1 MELMKLEIVTPN
13 GVIFDAE
20 VKQVT
25 LPGSEGEFGVLANH
39 ATLVSLL
46 DTGVI
51 VIDKADGSEVAVA
64 INSGYVKV
72 DEEKTTCIVDG
83 AVALSGGSRVRYKPI
98 DAGGPVTNTLSADNW
113 PCTIDLACR
122 NCSAS
127 PMALTRAVRCFMTS
141 PSMRPSKVAAGVLS
155 RGEKGKTWR

>member
-1 MELMKLEIVTPN
+1 MKLEIVTPN

-83 AVALSGGSRVRYKPI
+83 AVALSG
-98 DAGGPVTNTLSADNW
+98 ADS
-113 PCTIDLACR
+113 DLAQ
-122 NCSAS
+122 
-127 PMALTRAVRCFMTS
+127 ALEAAKELLKSTESSSTAIAAAV
-141 PSMRPSKVAAGVLS
+141 SKV
-155 RGEKGKTWR
+155 EQIGKSF

>member
-1 MELMKLEIVTPN
+1 MELMKLEIVTPD
-13 GVIFDAE
+13 GMIFDAE

-51 VIDKADGSEVAVA
+51 VIEKSDGGELAVA

-72 DEEKTTCIVDG
+72 EEEKTTCIVDG
-83 AVALSGGSRVRYKPI
+83 AVALSGDDS
-98 DAGGPVTNTLSADNW
+98 
-113 PCTIDLACR
+113 DLAKALE
-122 NCSAS
+122 NAKTLLKSTEAS
-127 PMALTRAVRCFMTS
+127 NAAIAAAV
-141 PSMRPSKVAAGVLS
+141 SKV
-155 RGEKGKTWR
+155 EHIGKSL

>member
-13 GVIFDAE
+13 GVIFDNE

-25 LPGSEGEFGVLANH
+25 LPGSEGEFGVLPGH

-51 VIDKADGSEVAVA
+51 VIDKEDGSEVAVA

-83 AVALSGGSRVRYKPI
+83 AVALSGEGS
-98 DAGGPVTNTLSADNW
+98 
-113 PCTIDLACR
+113 DLA
-122 NCSAS
+122 NALEEAKSLLKSAES
-127 PMALTRAVRCFMTS
+127 SNVAIAAAV
-141 PSMRPSKVAAGVLS
+141 SKV
-155 RGEKGKTWR
+155 EQIGKSL

>member
-25 LPGSEGEFGVLANH
+25 LPGAEGEFGVLPKH

-51 VIDKADGSEVAVA
+51 VIEKVDGNEIAVA

-83 AVALSGGSRVRYKPI
+83 AVALSGDDS
-98 DAGGPVTNTLSADNW
+98 
-113 PCTIDLACR
+113 DLAQALEDAKTLLK
-122 NCSAS
+122 STEAS
-127 PMALTRAVRCFMTS
+127 NVAIAAAV
-141 PSMRPSKVAAGVLS
+141 SKV
-155 RGEKGKTWR
+155 EHIGKSL

>member
-20 VKQVT
+20 VKQVN
-25 LPGSEGEFGVLANH
+25 LPGSEGEFGVLPRH

-51 VIDKADGSEVAVA
+51 VITKQDGSEVAVA

-83 AVALSGGSRVRYKPI
+83 AVALSGEGS
-98 DAGGPVTNTLSADNW
+98 
-113 PCTIDLACR
+113 DLAKALEDAKTLLK
-122 NCSAS
+122 SAES
-127 PMALTRAVRCFMTS
+127 SNVAIASAVA
-141 PSMRPSKVAAGVLS
+141 KV
-155 RGEKGKTWR
+155 EQIGKSL

>member
-1 MELMKLEIVTPN
+1 MELMKLEIITPN
-13 GVIFDAE
+13 GAIFDAE

-25 LPGSEGEFGVLANH
+25 LPGSEGEFGVLAKH

-51 VIDKADGSEVAVA
+51 VIDKADGTEVAVA

-83 AVALSGGSRVRYKPI
+83 AVALSG
-98 DAGGPVTNTLSADNW
+98 ADG
-113 PCTIDLACR
+113 DLAKALEEAKKLLK
-122 NCSAS
+122 STEAS
-127 PMALTRAVRCFMTS
+127 TTAIAAAV
-141 PSMRPSKVAAGVLS
+141 SKV
-155 RGEKGKTWR
+155 EQIGKSF

>member
-51 VIDKADGSEVAVA
+51 VIEKSDGNEIAVA

-83 AVALSGGSRVRYKPI
+83 AVALSGEDS
-98 DAGGPVTNTLSADNW
+98 
-113 PCTIDLACR
+113 DLAKSLEAAKVLLKSTESSSTAIA
-122 NCSAS
+122 SAV
-127 PMALTRAVRCFMTS
+127 A
-141 PSMRPSKVAAGVLS
+141 KV
-155 RGEKGKTWR
+155 EQIGKSL

>member
-25 LPGSEGEFGVLANH
+25 LPGHEGEFGVLAKH
-39 ATLVSLL
+39 ATLVALL

-51 VIDKADGSEVAVA
+51 VIDKADGKEVAVA

-83 AVALSGGSRVRYKPI
+83 AVALSGDDS
-98 DAGGPVTNTLSADNW
+98 
-113 PCTIDLACR
+113 DLAHALEEAKKLLKSTQAS
-122 NCSAS
+122 NAAIASA
-127 PMALTRAVRCFMTS
+127 V
-141 PSMRPSKVAAGVLS
+141 SKV
-155 RGEKGKTWR
+155 EQIGKSY

>member
-46 DTGVI
+46 EAGVI
-51 VIDKADGSEVAVA
+51 VIDTADSREVAVA

-83 AVALSGGSRVRYKPI
+83 AVAISGEDS
-98 DAGGPVTNTLSADNW
+98 
-113 PCTIDLACR
+113 DLAQALADAKELLKGAE
-122 NCSAS
+122 AS
-127 PMALTRAVRCFMTS
+127 NTAIAAAV
-141 PSMRPSKVAAGVLS
+141 SKV
-155 RGEKGKTWR
+155 EQIGKSL

>member
-39 ATLVSLL
+39 AAVVSVL

-51 VIDKADGSEVAVA
+51 VIEKPDGVEIAVA

-72 DEEKTTCIVDG
+72 EEEKTTCIVDG
-83 AVALSGGSRVRYKPI
+83 AVALSGGDS
-98 DAGGPVTNTLSADNW
+98 
-113 PCTIDLACR
+113 DLAKALEAAKELLKSTES
-122 NCSAS
+122 SAQAIAS
-127 PMALTRAVRCFMTS
+127 AVG
-141 PSMRPSKVAAGVLS
+141 KVEQIV
-155 RGEKGKTWR
+155 GKSF

>member
-1 MELMKLEIVTPN
+1 MELMKLEIVTPD
-13 GVIFDAE
+13 GVIFDAD
-20 VKQVT
+20 VKQVN
-25 LPGSEGEFGVLANH
+25 LPGSEGEFGVLAKH

-83 AVALSGGSRVRYKPI
+83 AVALSGDDS
-98 DAGGPVTNTLSADNW
+98 
-113 PCTIDLACR
+113 DLAK
-122 NCSAS
+122 
-127 PMALTRAVRCFMTS
+127 ALEAAKELLKSTESSNAAIAAAV
-141 PSMRPSKVAAGVLS
+141 SKV
-155 RGEKGKTWR
+155 EQIGKSF

>member
-1 MELMKLEIVTPN
+1 MELMKLEIITPN

-25 LPGSEGEFGVLANH
+25 LPGAEGEFGVLAKH

-46 DTGVI
+46 ETGVI
-51 VIDKADGSEVAVA
+51 VIEKTDGSEVAVA

-83 AVALSGGSRVRYKPI
+83 AVALSGEDG
-98 DAGGPVTNTLSADNW
+98 
-113 PCTIDLACR
+113 DLAKALEAAKTLLK
-122 NCSAS
+122 STEAS
-127 PMALTRAVRCFMTS
+127 NTAIAAAV
-141 PSMRPSKVAAGVLS
+141 SKV
-155 RGEKGKTWR
+155 EQIGKSF

>member
-51 VIDKADGSEVAVA
+51 VIEIADGNEIAVA

-83 AVALSGGSRVRYKPI
+83 AVALSGEDS
-98 DAGGPVTNTLSADNW
+98 
-113 PCTIDLACR
+113 DLAKSLE
-122 NCSAS
+122 SAKELLKS
-127 PMALTRAVRCFMTS
+127 TESSNAAIASAVA
-141 PSMRPSKVAAGVLS
+141 KV
-155 RGEKGKTWR
+155 EQIGKSL